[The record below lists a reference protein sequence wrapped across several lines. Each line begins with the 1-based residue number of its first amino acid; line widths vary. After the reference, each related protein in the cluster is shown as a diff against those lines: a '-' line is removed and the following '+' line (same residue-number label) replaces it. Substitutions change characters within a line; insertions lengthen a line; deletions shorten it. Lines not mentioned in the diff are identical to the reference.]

1 MTKAIAVELLML
13 RKRAATWVLLAI
25 WTALAAFFA
34 YVLPYVIER
43 NRAGG
48 PAQPVD
54 ELLPQR
60 LVGTLSGGFPFFGGA
75 IALIF
80 AVLVIGGEYGA
91 GTWKTLFTQRPG
103 RLRVFAVKL
112 IALGAAL
119 LPFVLAVFLVGA
131 VASFLV
137 ARSEGVAVTWPS
149 AWLVLRGILAG
160 WLILVVWAAL
170 GVMLAVLTRGV
181 ALAMGVGILYAL
193 VVEGLLIALTGQVSA
208 LRSAVELFLRANAY
222 SLTAGVGASVQ
233 TAAENGPGS
242 FSGPYVDGM
251 QATLVLATYTAGFLL
266 VSAYLLRRRDIV

>member
-1 MTKAIAVELLML
+1 MIRAIAVELLVL
-13 RKRAATWVLLAI
+13 RKRAATWVLLSI

-43 NRAGG
+43 NRAGE
-48 PAQPVD
+48 PAQPLG
-54 ELLPQR
+54 ELLPHQ

-80 AVLVIGGEYGA
+80 AVLVIGGEYGS

-103 RLRVFAVKL
+103 RLSVLGVKL

-137 ARSEGVAVTWPS
+137 ARSEGQAVAWPS
-149 AWLVLRGILAG
+149 LWLVLRGVLAD
-160 WLILVVWAAL
+160 WLILAVWAAL

-181 ALAMGVGILYAL
+181 AMAMGVGILYAL
-193 VVEGLLIALTGQVSA
+193 VIEGLLNALASQVDA
-208 LRSAVELFLRANAY
+208 LRPAVELFLRANAY
-222 SLTAGVGASVQ
+222 SLTREVGASAE
-233 TAAENGPGS
+233 AAAGNGPGA
-242 FSGPYVDGM
+242 FSGPYVDGL
-251 QATLVLATYTAGFLL
+251 QATLALITYTAAF
-266 VSAYLLRRRDIV
+266 VFVAAFLLRRRDVI